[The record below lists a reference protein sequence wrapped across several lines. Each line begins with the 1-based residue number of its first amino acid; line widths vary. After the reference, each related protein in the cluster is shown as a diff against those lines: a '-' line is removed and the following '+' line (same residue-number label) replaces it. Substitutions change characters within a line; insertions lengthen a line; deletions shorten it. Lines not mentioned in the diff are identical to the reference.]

1 MNSPV
6 IVGFNNQ
13 EILCFKDSN
22 NDVFVS
28 IRRMCENIGLT
39 RQQQQKKIENDPK
52 YVWNLMVLH
61 DASGRKQKMFCI
73 KLDNV
78 QGWLLSINANKV
90 KPEVRPRLLK
100 YQQECMKVLNDYWT
114 KGVAVN
120 PRAVESLPA
129 LPTLDI
135 HALVEQIKE
144 ALTPLIK
151 SLVSGLHKQSL
162 LQLADQESKLRTD
175 HSKRVVEALKP
186 IAVSGVPEY
195 SHWAFTQIRN
205 LVEEDLN
212 PYSYFKLYEIFTAIN
227 PALTKEEAQSLASQF
242 RKLEEVQEYERG
254 RVVENYGD
262 RSYMVKRYE
271 RRDWDDL
278 RDLAITWLR
287 ERKYGAGQ
295 TGLFSNAGGGQ

>member
-1 MNSPV
+1 MNLPV
-6 IVGFNNQ
+6 VIGFNNQ

-28 IRRMCENIGLT
+28 IKRMCENIGVSNQM
-39 RQQQQKKIENDPK
+39 QQAKIIKDPK
-52 YVWNLMVLH
+52 FVHHVIMTH
-61 DASGRKQKMFCI
+61 DVSGRKQKMFCI

-90 KPEVRPRLLK
+90 KPEVKPRLLK

-135 HALVEQIKE
+135 HALVEQIKD

-195 SHWAFTQIRN
+195 SSWAFTQIRT

-295 TGLFSNAGGGQ
+295 TGLFSNTSGGR